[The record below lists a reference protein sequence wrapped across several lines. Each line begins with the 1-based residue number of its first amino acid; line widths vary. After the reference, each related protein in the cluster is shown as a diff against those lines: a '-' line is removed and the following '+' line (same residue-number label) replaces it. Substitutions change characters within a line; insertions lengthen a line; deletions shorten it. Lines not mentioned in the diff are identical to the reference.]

1 MQPRPAQ
8 AGTSRAPSA
17 SSTTPRQSS
26 GVPSETGTST
36 EPFPPGHQILGS
48 ADIARTIDRIA
59 HQILER
65 NGERPVVLLG
75 IPTRGVYL
83 AGRLGARLSAFA
95 GREVAVGALDITLYR
110 DDLRLHPPRA
120 LEETRLP
127 DGGISDAVV
136 VLVDDVLYSGRTVRA
151 ALDALRDHGRPAVV
165 QLAVLVDRGHRQLP
179 IRADYVG
186 KNIPTAFGD
195 DVAVRLAEVD
205 GLDSVEVTRAAVID
219 PLVEPACADPRKI
232 ESTTEGQS

>member
-8 AGTSRAPSA
+8 ASA
-17 SSTTPRQSS
+17 YGSQ
-26 GVPSETGTST
+26 
-36 EPFPPGHQILGS
+36 PPGHRSASPGEAVVAGARGNPEILTEILS
-48 ADIARTIDRIA
+48 RADIARTIDRIA

-65 NGERPVVLLG
+65 NGDRPVVLLG

-83 AGRLGARLSAFA
+83 ARRLGDRLTAFTARPT
-95 GREVAVGALDITLYR
+95 AVGSLDITLYR
-110 DDLRLHPPRA
+110 DDLRRHPPRA

-127 DGGISDAVV
+127 VGGVDDAVV
-136 VLVDDVLYSGRTVRA
+136 VLVDDVLYSGRTIRA

-195 DVAVRLAEVD
+195 DVAVHLMEID
-205 GLDSVEVTRAAVID
+205 GMDSVELARAVPTAGAAASS
-219 PLVEPACADPRKI
+219 PTGA
-232 ESTTEGQS
+232 S

>member
-1 MQPRPAQ
+1 MHPRPAQ
-8 AGTSRAPSA
+8 TRPHADP
-17 SSTTPRQSS
+17 TPRRTQ
-26 GVPSETGTST
+26 GDG
-36 EPFPPGHQILGS
+36 PPDPAPPAARSRQGHQILGP
-48 ADIARTIDRIA
+48 ADIARTVDRIA

-65 NGERPVVLLG
+65 NGDQPVVLLG
-75 IPTRGVYL
+75 IPTRGVFL
-83 AGRLGARLSAFA
+83 ARRLAARLGAFA
-95 GREVAVGALDITLYR
+95 GRPVAVGALDITLYR

-127 DGGISDAVV
+127 DGGIENAVV

-151 ALDALRDHGRPAVV
+151 ALDALRDHGRPSVV

-195 DVAVRLAEVD
+195 DVAVRLTDID
-205 GLDSVEVTRAAVID
+205 GLDSVEVTRADTSEGLA
-219 PLVEPACADPRKI
+219 EPIVPSTRTVYP
-232 ESTTEGQS
+232 TTEGQS